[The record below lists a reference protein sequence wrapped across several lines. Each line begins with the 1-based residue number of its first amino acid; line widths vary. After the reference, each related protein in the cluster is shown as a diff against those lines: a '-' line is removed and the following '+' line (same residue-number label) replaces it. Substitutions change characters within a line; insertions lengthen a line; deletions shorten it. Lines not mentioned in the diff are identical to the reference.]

1 MLFLTKFLWIVRPG
15 SVVLGHEVMLM
26 ISEDPV
32 IELVKK
38 QKRNEEA
45 MVKVVEDLEGKVN
58 SEAAKLLL
66 AELRLDSSKHARI
79 CEEILKIAEKT
90 KPDRLWDA
98 RIDSYVD
105 MQVMK
110 KELERHVKLEDSMRK
125 DVEKV
130 IATTKDEA
138 LKLMFTHIAEDE
150 KKHHK
155 NVELVIKKSYL
166 LSP

>member
-1 MLFLTKFLWIVRPG
+1 MTG
-15 SVVLGHEVMLM
+15 
-26 ISEDPV
+26 EDPV
-32 IELVKK
+32 VELVKK
-38 QKRNEEA
+38 QKRSEEA
-45 MVKVVEDLEGKVN
+45 MVRVVEDLEGKVN

-110 KELERHVKLEDSMRK
+110 RELQRHVRMEDAMLK

-155 NVELVIKKSYL
+155 NVELVIKKSYM